1 LEINENKTELV
12 LGLRAGRVIGKSKG
26 YPNYCVLPQTKETC
40 AMYFEME
47 EYYLPVRLLC
57 RKKASK
63 VKTLCCIVL

>member
-47 EYYLPVRLLC
+47 EYYLPVIC
-57 RKKASK
+57 CAVKKHPK
-63 VKTLCCIVL
+63 